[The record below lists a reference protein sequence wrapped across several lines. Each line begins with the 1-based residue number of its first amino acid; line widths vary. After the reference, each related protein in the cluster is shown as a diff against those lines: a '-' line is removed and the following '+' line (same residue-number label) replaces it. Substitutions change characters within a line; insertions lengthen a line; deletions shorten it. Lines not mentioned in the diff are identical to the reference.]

1 MAKRP
6 LHLSTPA
13 EVRQALTK
21 IINETRNGDLSP
33 SVANALIC
41 GCNAVLNSL
50 RLDVQ
55 ERKLEELEAIL
66 EEHEA
71 Q

>member
-33 SVANALIC
+33 SVSNALIC

-55 ERKLEELEAIL
+55 KKKLEELEAIL